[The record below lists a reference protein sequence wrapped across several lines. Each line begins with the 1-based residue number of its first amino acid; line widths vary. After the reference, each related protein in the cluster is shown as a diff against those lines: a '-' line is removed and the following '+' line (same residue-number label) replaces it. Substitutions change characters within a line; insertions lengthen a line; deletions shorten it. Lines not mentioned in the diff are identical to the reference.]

1 MEVIGCV
8 HSDLSL
14 GMSSCLLVMFYP
26 PTLHHGCL
34 RQGWSLLLAG
44 RLLPSRHLPP
54 SRIRAR
60 PSRRVVWFIVDL
72 QRLPLSR
79 DR

>member
-1 MEVIGCV
+1 VEVIGCV
-8 HSDLSL
+8 HSDLCL
-14 GMSSCLLVMFYP
+14 GMLSCLLVMFYS
-26 PTLHHGCL
+26 PTLHHRCL

-54 SRIRAR
+54 SRILVR
-60 PSRRVVWFIVDL
+60 PLRHVIWSVVEF
-72 QRLPLSR
+72 QCLPLSR